1 MTDSIARVSAA
12 DCGPSTKIMRI
23 EKYAFVPDVQYM
35 CCSQPVVVYN
45 VSGRYMSFTYKVL
58 YGRTTSESNLRSGSY
73 IWLYSPTSIYNVR
86 YYYNREYTYLTDEEV
101 KSGTGPDSH

>member
-45 VSGRYMSFTYKVL
+45 VSGRYMSFSYKVL
-58 YGRTTSESNLRSGSY
+58 YGRMTSEVEPAVRIIHLALFTYVDLQPALLLQPQVHIPDGRRSQIGH
-73 IWLYSPTSIYNVR
+73 
-86 YYYNREYTYLTDEEV
+86 
-101 KSGTGPDSH
+101 GPR